1 MEVTYQEIML
11 RSYQQ
16 RMVFSTPAQSNRT
29 ILRATPGPGGCILGG
44 NVQVYVR
51 CRPLLQKEEEDE
63 VSVLSFTTDTNQ
75 VCFKGEYCDMYI
87 Y

>member
-1 MEVTYQEIML
+1 M
-11 RSYQQ
+11 
-16 RMVFSTPAQSNRT
+16 
-29 ILRATPGPGGCILGG
+29 GG

-75 VCFKGEYCDMYI
+75 VCLKGGYYI
-87 Y
+87 YIENSCQDCPKHSMYDVSYIMKSYTLHTVVESG